1 MAGIGCLACK
11 KKRKGWERE
20 KLDDYTFDFLTQN
33 YTLDD

>member
-1 MAGIGCLACK
+1 LDAWRV

>member
-11 KKRKGWERE
+11 KIKGWERE
-20 KLDDYTFDFLTQN
+20 NVDDYTFDFLTQN